1 MEAPLAASRVAEV
14 GLIGAPHCLT
24 MLLLATPMVHPESGV
39 AATLTPCRDA
49 LLPMVHG
56 SKGVSKQGDLKSA
69 GLEGPFL
76 PFLEGAITLH
86 LCLITLAL
94 TTLALAAGLG
104 DLDVS
109 LEEGCEL
116 VGEGAGVA
124 PGFPPLSLFLSLGL
138 PSLGLLE
145 LPSFWLLDLPSP
157 LWRTTLLLLSL
168 FFGCMES
175 Q

>member
-24 MLLLATPMVHPESGV
+24 MLLLATPIVHPESGV
-39 AATLTPCRDA
+39 AATLTSCRAA

-56 SKGVSKQGDLKSA
+56 SMGVSKQGDLKSA

-86 LCLITLAL
+86 LCLTTLAL

-109 LEEGCEL
+109 LEEG
-116 VGEGAGVA
+116 
-124 PGFPPLSLFLSLGL
+124 
-138 PSLGLLE
+138 
-145 LPSFWLLDLPSP
+145 
-157 LWRTTLLLLSL
+157 
-168 FFGCMES
+168 
-175 Q
+175 